1 MLYPVYDE
9 NETIAP
15 AEPSPPV
22 KTPREAPGL
31 VDVLVLYALALLYT
45 NVMGTPFAALPPFWG
60 MSLFTLGIGLMPVLY
75 AAVRGFPLSS
85 SFPLGK
91 IAPGQRTGALLMT
104 LGLVSLALAATGL
117 LILLMPSGMS
127 GFEDTAIALT
137 GLNDWA
143 AVIAVGV
150 LPALCEEILFR
161 GFILSGLARITGK
174 WRAIAVSAAL
184 FGILH
189 QDPARIP
196 ITAGVGLAL
205 GYVAW
210 ETRSIELSAAMHCL
224 YNLSLFFM
232 SRLAGAA
239 QGLSET
245 QGLALDAAG
254 SVSAPW
260 GLGILSALMPLA
272 PFVAFGVL
280 LVRAGAKRVRARRD
294 TESIP
299 RL

>member
-1 MLYPVYDE
+1 M
-9 NETIAP
+9 
-15 AEPSPPV
+15 
-22 KTPREAPGL
+22 
-31 VDVLVLYALALLYT
+31 YAIRSY
-45 NVMGTPFAALPPFWG
+45 
-60 MSLFTLGIGLMPVLY
+60 Y
-75 AAVRGFPLSS
+75 
-85 SFPLGK
+85 
-91 IAPGQRTGALLMT
+91 
-104 LGLVSLALAATGL
+104 
-117 LILLMPSGMS
+117 
-127 GFEDTAIALT
+127 AIALT

-143 AVIAVGV
+143 AVLAVGV

-161 GFILSGLARITGK
+161 GFILSGLGRITGK
-174 WRAIAVSAAL
+174 WRAIAFSAAL

-210 ETRSIELSAAMHCL
+210 ETRSIALSAAMHCL

-245 QGLALDAAG
+245 PGIALDAAG

-260 GLGILSALMPLA
+260 GLGLLSALMPLA
-272 PFVAFGVL
+272 PFVAFGAL

-294 TESIP
+294 PKAVP